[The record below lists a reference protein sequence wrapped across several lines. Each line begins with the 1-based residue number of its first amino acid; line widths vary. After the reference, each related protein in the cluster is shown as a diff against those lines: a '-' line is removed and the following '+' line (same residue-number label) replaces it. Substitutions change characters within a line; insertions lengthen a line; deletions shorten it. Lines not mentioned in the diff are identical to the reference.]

1 MANATLPLLAVD
13 DLHVSYG
20 DLAALRGV
28 SIAVDPGE
36 MVCVIGPNGAG
47 KSTLLAAIAGGVAP
61 LRGSV
66 RFGDRD
72 LVALSPDRIARVG
85 LSLVP
90 EGRHIFGALTV
101 RENLLVGS
109 FMRNNRKESSEDVV
123 RVLTYF
129 PALKARLNFPAGRL
143 SGGEQ
148 QMLAIGRALMARPRL
163 ILIDEP
169 SLGLAPRIVDQ
180 IYDILCDLR
189 RADGLTLL
197 INEQSSHRV
206 LKHADRIYV
215 VRAGEIQLHGRAAE
229 LQDGEAIKDAYF
241 GFGHRH
247 SAVGETL
254 HG

>member
-1 MANATLPLLAVD
+1 MANPTTPLLAVD
-13 DLHVSYG
+13 DLHVRYG

-28 SIAVDPGE
+28 SIAVDQGE
-36 MVCVIGPNGAG
+36 IVCVIGPNGAG

-61 LRGSV
+61 MRGTV
-66 RFGDRD
+66 RFGGSN
-72 LVALSPDRIARVG
+72 LVGLPPDRIARVG

-90 EGRHIFGALTV
+90 EGRHVFSVLTV

-109 FMRNNRKESSEDVV
+109 FMLKNRAQAEQDMA

-129 PALKARLNFPAGRL
+129 PALRARLVSPAGRL

-148 QMLAIGRALMARPRL
+148 QMLTIGRALMARPRL
-163 ILIDEP
+163 ILVDEP

-180 IYDILCDLR
+180 IYDILRDLR
-189 RADGLTLL
+189 RNDGLTLL

-215 VRAGEIQLHGRAAE
+215 LRAGEIQLHGRAAE

-247 SAVGETL
+247 SATGEAL